1 MCGEFVTLAPSPLP
15 RKIAVI
21 AANSAWNIANFRAPL
36 IRALR
41 DADWEVVALA
51 PEDGSRSAVE
61 ALGAQFV
68 PISIDSSGTSV
79 LRDVR
84 LLADYLRVLR
94 EVRPRVF
101 LGFTVKPNIYGSLAA
116 RRLGIKVINNISGLG
131 TAFIRPGPLNWLVS
145 RLYRWA
151 LKRSARVFFQNRH
164 DRDLF
169 VERGLVRPEQAAI
182 IPGSGIDLDRFR
194 PAADPAGAP
203 FRFLFVGRLLR
214 DKGLVEYAEA
224 ARLLRPAWPHVDFA
238 ILGFTDSDN
247 RTAVPMAEVRRW
259 QDEKLMTYL
268 GETSDVRPFIAD
280 SDCVVLPS
288 YREGLPRSLLE
299 AAAMGKPM
307 IASDVP
313 GCNDVVVDGENGLL
327 CEVRSASSLATCME
341 TMLRLGAAERQ
352 AMGRKARSMGE
363 QRFDQKLVTD
373 AYLEM
378 LK

>member
-1 MCGEFVTLAPSPLP
+1 
-15 RKIAVI
+15 
-21 AANSAWNIANFRAPL
+21 
-36 IRALR
+36 
-41 DADWEVVALA
+41 
-51 PEDGSRSAVE
+51 
-61 ALGAQFV
+61 
-68 PISIDSSGTSV
+68 
-79 LRDVR
+79 
-84 LLADYLRVLR
+84 
-94 EVRPRVF
+94 
-101 LGFTVKPNIYGSLAA
+101 
-116 RRLGIKVINNISGLG
+116 
-131 TAFIRPGPLNWLVS
+131 
-145 RLYRWA
+145 
-151 LKRSARVFFQNRH
+151 
-164 DRDLF
+164 
-169 VERGLVRPEQAAI
+169 
-182 IPGSGIDLDRFR
+182 
-194 PAADPAGAP
+194 
-203 FRFLFVGRLLR
+203 LFVGRLLR

-327 CEVRSASSLATCME
+327 CEVRSASSLATRME

-352 AMGRKARSMGE
+352 AMGRKARSMVE